1 MKRDDDEEASR
12 ATMRDTTAPFIVIY
26 RRRRRRRPRPRRRP
40 RRTATNSRG
49 IPQPSL
55 PSLRHNRLHPDPYI
69 SSLPRL
75 GQLFNI

>member
-26 RRRRRRRPRPRRRP
+26 RRRRRP

>member
-1 MKRDDDEEASR
+1 MKRDDDEEATR

-26 RRRRRRRPRPRRRP
+26 RRRRRRRP